1 MSDPTD
7 PIVSDLA
14 KAAGGGSVGLAA
26 AFLVWL
32 RGDRSRNEERAEI
45 REALAALRQSIEE
58 LRAAVQKSD
67 KDLALIAHTLGEK
80 SARNDRMEKR
90 LDDLEREF
98 ADVRETL
105 AGMRGYNSGISKV
118 PKP

>member
-7 PIVSDLA
+7 PVLGDLA
-14 KAAGGGSVGLAA
+14 KAGGGLGGGLLIG
-26 AFLVWL
+26 LVAWL
-32 RGDRSRNEERAEI
+32 RGDRSRTEERVEI

-58 LRAAVQKSD
+58 LRNAVQKSD

-90 LDDLEREF
+90 LDELEQRFVELELDF
-98 ADVRETL
+98 ARSRGFDSGVRK
-105 AGMRGYNSGISKV
+105 SPS
-118 PKP
+118 P